1 MILICD
7 DVLIEERFFVE
18 AMAQLNAHNR
28 HDVKVIGKAC
38 ELQYRCIYDLN
49 HTYATRFAPV
59 DGYTPDLRLYHEIKT
74 MVAGKRVNFSP
85 KEKEHADEKLLEAL
99 KQAGQIATQYVD
111 AAGNPTMD
119 VRYNPNGSA
128 WAIEGITSADGRILG
143 KMGHSERSGERLY
156 VNVPGNKYQKL
167 FEGGVGYFK
176 V

>member
-59 DGYTPDLRLYHEIKT
+59 DGYTPELKMYHEIKT
-74 MVAGKRVNFSP
+74 MVAGKWVNFSP
-85 KEKEHADEKLLEAL
+85 KEKEHADEKLLEGADTCIWLVKYIPPVQAQLIAL
-99 KQAGQIATQYVD
+99 TKYSKVAHLIRRSSGVPVSVERNGGFQLEQGWYF
-111 AAGNPTMD
+111 NPED
-119 VRYNPNGSA
+119 LKNN
-128 WAIEGITSADGRILG
+128 
-143 KMGHSERSGERLY
+143 SE
-156 VNVPGNKYQKL
+156 KL
-167 FEGGVGYFK
+167 E
-176 V
+176 